1 MNQSNISVS
10 TDVVIVGA
18 GPIGLELAACL
29 KRAGVDYVQFDARQL
44 GHTIS
49 WWPRDTTF
57 FSTTE
62 RIEIAGIPIQNA

>member
-29 KRAGVDYVQFDARQL
+29 KRAGVDYVQFDAR
-44 GHTIS
+44 
-49 WWPRDTTF
+49 
-57 FSTTE
+57 
-62 RIEIAGIPIQNA
+62 